1 MKAAKPKIGSE
12 LTNLIEKGAEFH
24 GHLGPFLVLG
34 IRTALI
40 GLRELGAPRKFG
52 QLNVTARL
60 KLSVPFSC
68 LIDGIQ
74 IVTKCTVGN
83 RMLKLK
89 NSQQGTAVHFRLRN
103 SDKALTVYVN
113 PEVVKYLMNK
123 FSEGAS
129 NEELAWK
136 IASLPESQLFTIEK
150 Q

>member
-1 MKAAKPKIGSE
+1 MKATKPKIGPE

-34 IRTALI
+34 IRTSLI
-40 GLRELGAPRKFG
+40 GLRELDASRKFG
-52 QLNVTARL
+52 QLSVTARL

-74 IVTKCTVGN
+74 VVTRCTVGN
-83 RMLKLK
+83 RMLKLEE
-89 NSQQGTAVHFRLRN
+89 SQRGMVVHFRLRN
-103 SDKALTVYVN
+103 SDKALTVHVN
-113 PEVVKYLMNK
+113 HGAVEYLMNK
-123 FSEGAS
+123 FSEGVS

-136 IASLPESQLFTIEK
+136 IASLPEGQLFMIEK

>member
-1 MKAAKPKIGSE
+1 MKPKIGSG
-12 LTNLIEKGAEFH
+12 LTDFIEKGAEFH

-34 IRTALI
+34 IRTGLI

-52 QLNVTARL
+52 QMNVTAML

-74 IVTKCTVGN
+74 VATKCTVGN
-83 RMLKLK
+83 RMLKLE
-89 NSQQGTAVHFRLRN
+89 NSQRGMAVHFRLRN
-103 SDKALTVYVN
+103 SDKALTVHVN
-113 PEVVKYLMNK
+113 PEIVKHLMNK
-123 FSEGAS
+123 FSEGVS

-136 IASLPESQLFTIEK
+136 IASSPESQLFMIEK

>member
-1 MKAAKPKIGSE
+1 VKATKPEIGSE

-34 IRTALI
+34 IRIGLT
-40 GLRELGAPRKFG
+40 GLRELGAQRKFG
-52 QLNVTARL
+52 QINVTAKL

-74 IVTKCTVGN
+74 VVTKCTVGN
-83 RMLKLK
+83 RMLKLE
-89 NSQQGTAVHFRLRN
+89 NSQRGMAVDFRLRN
-103 SDKALTVYVN
+103 SDKALTVHIS
-113 PEVVKYLMNK
+113 PEIVRYLMNK
-123 FSEGAS
+123 FSERVS

-136 IASLPESQLFTIEK
+136 IASLPENQLFMIEK

>member
-1 MKAAKPKIGSE
+1 MKATEPKADSD

-34 IRTALI
+34 IRTGLI

-52 QLNVTARL
+52 QMNVTARL

-68 LIDGIQ
+68 IIDGIQ
-74 IVTKCTVGN
+74 VVTKCTVGN
-83 RMLKLK
+83 RMLKLE
-89 NSQQGTAVHFRLRN
+89 NSQRGIAVHFRLRN

-113 PEVVKYLMNK
+113 PEVVKHLMNK
-123 FSEGAS
+123 FSEGVS

-136 IASLPESQLFTIEK
+136 IASLPESQLFMIER

>member
-1 MKAAKPKIGSE
+1 VKATKPEIGSE

-34 IRTALI
+34 IRIGLI
-40 GLRELGAPRKFG
+40 GLRELGAQRKFG
-52 QLNVTARL
+52 QINVTAKL

-83 RMLKLK
+83 RMLKLE
-89 NSQQGTAVHFRLRN
+89 NSQQGMAVDFRLRN
-103 SDKALTVYVN
+103 SDKALTVHIS
-113 PEVVKYLMNK
+113 PEIVRYLMNK
-123 FSEGAS
+123 FSERVS

>member
-1 MKAAKPKIGSE
+1 MKATEPKADSD

-34 IRTALI
+34 IRTGLI

-52 QLNVTARL
+52 QMNVTARL

-68 LIDGIQ
+68 IIDGIQ
-74 IVTKCTVGN
+74 VVTKCTVGN
-83 RMLKLK
+83 RMLKLE
-89 NSQQGTAVHFRLRN
+89 NSQRGIAVHFRLRN

-113 PEVVKYLMNK
+113 PEMTKYLMRK
-123 FSEGAS
+123 FSEGVS
-129 NEELAWK
+129 NEELAWQ
-136 IASLPESQLFTIEK
+136 IASSPENQLFMIER

>member
-1 MKAAKPKIGSE
+1 VKATKPEIGSE

-34 IRTALI
+34 IRIGLI
-40 GLRELGAPRKFG
+40 GLRELGAQRKFG
-52 QLNVTARL
+52 QINVTAKL

-83 RMLKLK
+83 RMLKLE
-89 NSQQGTAVHFRLRN
+89 NSQQGMAVDFRLRN
-103 SDKALTVYVN
+103 LDKALTVHIS
-113 PEVVKYLMNK
+113 PEIVRYLMNK
-123 FSEGAS
+123 FSERVS

>member
-1 MKAAKPKIGSE
+1 VKATKPEIGSE

-34 IRTALI
+34 IRIGLI

-52 QLNVTARL
+52 QMNVTAKL

-74 IVTKCTVGN
+74 VVTRCTVGN
-83 RMLKLK
+83 RMLKLE
-89 NSQQGTAVHFRLRN
+89 NSQRGMAVYFRLRN
-103 SDKALTVYVN
+103 SDKALTVHIN
-113 PEVVKYLMNK
+113 PEIVRYLMNK
-123 FSEGAS
+123 FSEGVS
-129 NEELAWK
+129 NEKLEWK
-136 IASLPESQLFTIEK
+136 IASLPESQLFMIVK

>member
-1 MKAAKPKIGSE
+1 MKATKPEIGSE

-34 IRTALI
+34 IRIGLI
-40 GLRELGAPRKFG
+40 GLRELGAQRKFG
-52 QLNVTARL
+52 QINVTAKL

-83 RMLKLK
+83 RMLKLE
-89 NSQQGTAVHFRLRN
+89 NSQQGMAVDFRLRN
-103 SDKALTVYVN
+103 LDKALTVHIS
-113 PEVVKYLMNK
+113 PEIVRYLMNK
-123 FSEGAS
+123 FSERVS